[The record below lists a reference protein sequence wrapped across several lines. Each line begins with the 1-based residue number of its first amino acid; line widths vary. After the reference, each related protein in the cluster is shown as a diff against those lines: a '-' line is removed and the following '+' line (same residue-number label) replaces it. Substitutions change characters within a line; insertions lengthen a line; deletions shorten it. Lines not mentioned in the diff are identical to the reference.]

1 MTKTRTL
8 AVLAVAA
15 LGLGLAGWAAAGS
28 GRPDRRVE
36 VVRLGPERGAWLGVA
51 LADLDAAQA
60 ASLKL
65 PSAQGARVERV
76 EPGSPAE
83 KAGLAAGD
91 VVMSFDGERVRSAAQ
106 LARLV
111 RETPPGRSVALEAWR
126 GGSARQL
133 TAELSPP
140 GSRERADAEDETFE
154 LHMPPPDQLPEAPR
168 FSWRGFGH
176 GLRGFEGLDGLALP
190 GAGPRRLGIAYQ
202 EIEGQLARYFKL
214 EGSGLLV
221 TEVDEGS
228 PAAKAGLR
236 AGDVL
241 LSLDARKLD
250 AGRDLGDAVLQAES
264 GKPLLLDVLRDGKKL
279 QVTVTLAEPRPAGAD
294 ERPI

>member
-1 MTKTRTL
+1 MTKTKTMAALALGTL
-8 AVLAVAA
+8 A
-15 LGLGLAGWAAAGS
+15 LGAAGWAAAGS
-28 GRPDRRVE
+28 RAPEKRAVE
-36 VVRLGPERGAWLGVA
+36 VVRLGHERGAWLGVG
-51 LADLDAAQA
+51 LADVDAGQA

-65 PSAQGARVERV
+65 ESAQGARVERV

-91 VVMSFDGERVRSAAQ
+91 VVLRFDGERVRSAAQ

-111 RETPPGRSVALEAWR
+111 RETPAGRRVALEVWR
-126 GGSARQL
+126 DAAAREL
-133 TAELSPP
+133 TAELA
-140 GSRERADAEDETFE
+140 ERATRQRAGAEDEAFE
-154 LHMPPPDQLPEAPR
+154 LRVPPPGDLPEAPR

-176 GLRGFEGLDGLALP
+176 GLHGFEGLELP
-190 GAGPRRLGIAYQ
+190 GGGPRRLGIAFQ

-221 TEVDEGS
+221 TDVDEGS

-241 LSLDARKLD
+241 LSF
-250 AGRDLGDAVLQAES
+250 
-264 GKPLLLDVLRDGKKL
+264 DGKKL
-279 QVTVTLAEPRPAGAD
+279 EGGSDLRDASRQAEAGRPLLLEVLREGRKLQLTVTLVEPARERPAD
-294 ERPI
+294 KPI

>member
-1 MTKTRTL
+1 MTKTKTMAALALGTL
-8 AVLAVAA
+8 A
-15 LGLGLAGWAAAGS
+15 LGAAGWAAAGS
-28 GRPDRRVE
+28 RAPEKRAVE
-36 VVRLGPERGAWLGVA
+36 VVRLGHERGAWLGVG
-51 LADLDAAQA
+51 LEEVDAGQA

-65 PSAQGARVERV
+65 ETAQGARVERV

-91 VVMSFDGERVRSAAQ
+91 VVLRFDGERVRSAAQ

-111 RETPPGRSVALEAWR
+111 RETPAGRSVALEVWR
-126 GGSARQL
+126 DAAPRQL
-133 TAELSPP
+133 TAELAERGRRERVDAGDEAFELRVPPP
-140 GSRERADAEDETFE
+140 GD
-154 LHMPPPDQLPEAPR
+154 LPEAPR

-176 GLRGFEGLDGLALP
+176 GLHGFEGLELRG
-190 GAGPRRLGIAYQ
+190 GGPRRLGIAFQ

-221 TEVDEGS
+221 TDVDEGS

-241 LSLDARKLD
+241 LSF
-250 AGRDLGDAVLQAES
+250 
-264 GKPLLLDVLRDGKKL
+264 DGKKL
-279 QVTVTLAEPRPAGAD
+279 EGGSDLRDASRQAEAGRPLLLEVLREGRKLQLTVTLVEPARERPAD
-294 ERPI
+294 KPI